1 MARKFEVLKL
11 LSEVDKWSQKY
22 MLYRKGAALFIGLLV
37 LSVVIFFFNLP
48 SVKISTTCLV
58 FCFIA
63 VIGIRWCL
71 AKMDEFK
78 SLYVNTVPMIDPERD
93 FSEEKGFHDLDDS
106 IQESVSSVE
115 EVMDSFVSDEESIE
129 AIAPEDFSELAKDE
143 VEATEEITDLT
154 EVEVTGEITDL
165 TEVEVTGEITDLT
178 EVEVT
183 EEITDLTEVEVTEE
197 ITDLTEVEA
206 TEEITDLTEVEVTEE
221 ITDLTEVEATEEIT
235 DLTEVE
241 VTEEITDLTEVKVSE
256 EGSPLEHENEV
267 VSGSVEPVSIEDEIL
282 LTVTQMIK
290 TEYDL
295 MDELTV
301 KMVGNYFT
309 IYTNKKVLLRCKL
322 TGRKQYILTHLSQE
336 EVEGLGLDFEAPSKS
351 ESYTSRV
358 TFKSLAVLKELDS
371 YILETYKQIHKL

>member
-106 IQESVSSVE
+106 IQEIVSSVE

-129 AIAPEDFSELAKDE
+129 AIAPEDFSELAKD
-143 VEATEEITDLT
+143 
-154 EVEVTGEITDL
+154 
-165 TEVEVTGEITDLT
+165 
-178 EVEVT
+178 
-183 EEITDLTEVEVTEE
+183 
-197 ITDLTEVEA
+197 
-206 TEEITDLTEVEVTEE
+206 
-221 ITDLTEVEATEEIT
+221 EVEATEEIT

>member
-154 EVEVTGEITDL
+154 EVEVT
-165 TEVEVTGEITDLT
+165 
-178 EVEVT
+178 

-206 TEEITDLTEVEVTEE
+206 TEEITDLTEVEVK
-221 ITDLTEVEATEEIT
+221 
-235 DLTEVE
+235 
-241 VTEEITDLTEVKVSE
+241 EEITDLTEVKVSE

>member
-154 EVEVTGEITDL
+154 EVEVTEEITDL

-178 EVEVT
+178 EVEV
-183 EEITDLTEVEVTEE
+183 
-197 ITDLTEVEA
+197 
-206 TEEITDLTEVEVTEE
+206 
-221 ITDLTEVEATEEIT
+221 TEEIT

>member
-1 MARKFEVLKL
+1 
-11 LSEVDKWSQKY
+11 
-22 MLYRKGAALFIGLLV
+22 LV

-154 EVEVTGEITDL
+154 EVEVTG
-165 TEVEVTGEITDLT
+165 
-178 EVEVT
+178 
-183 EEITDLTEVEVTEE
+183 
-197 ITDLTEVEA
+197 
-206 TEEITDLTEVEVTEE
+206 
-221 ITDLTEVEATEEIT
+221 EIT